1 MFEIHGLSIPRALYV
16 TKSVI
21 HCTIQSLMNSSR
33 IFLLLV
39 GDIISFAIALIV
51 MLVVDTRTTP
61 GVPLLSLYITAFITP
76 LFLSLISFY
85 IADLYDIRRSIPSP
99 RTIGRFVIGIVLF
112 SVLTVIF
119 FYRIPS
125 FRYYSKI
132 KSCHIS
138 HSRSL
143 PACSCG
149 DVFSSFLFARTF
161 TRTILFI
168 GEDPE
173 ISELAEELRIH
184 RHVGTSV
191 GILKDINSYDASI
204 HHADLIV
211 LSRSIGT
218 QDVERLS
225 HITTPLMTVRGAFE
239 EMFGKTPLSLLSQEE
254 AFTLLEHTNKQS
266 NTVAHR
272 MFEILMSSLVLI
284 VTSPFLILATIARLI
299 EDGRPLFIGQTRVG
313 KNGTQFTLYKFR
325 SMKALAPDGSA
336 EVAGPQWAEKK
347 DPRITPV
354 GRILRKTHIDELP
367 QMWNIIRGDL
377 ALVGPRAER
386 PEFVDTLEKA
396 IPYYALRHSI
406 KPGFTGWAQVRY
418 RYARTIDDSKEKFEY
433 DLYYLK
439 NKNIFLDIGIIA
451 KTIQI
456 IFTH

>member
-1 MFEIHGLSIPRALYV
+1 
-16 TKSVI
+16 
-21 HCTIQSLMNSSR
+21 MNSSR

-99 RTIGRFVIGIVLF
+99 RTIGRFVIGVGLF

-119 FYRIPS
+119 FYVFPRFGITPKLNLAI
-125 FRYYSKI
+125 FAFT
-132 KSCHIS
+132 
-138 HSRSL
+138 L
-143 PACSCG
+143 LACMLLWRRL
-149 DVFSSFLFARTF
+149 FFFLFARTF
-161 TRTILFI
+161 TRKILFI
-168 GEDPE
+168 GEDLE

-184 RHVGTSV
+184 QHVGTSV
-191 GILKDINSYDASI
+191 GILKDITSYDAHV

-254 AFTLLEHTNKQS
+254 AFQLLEHAQQRTNILYRLFE
-266 NTVAHR
+266 VA
-272 MFEILMSSLVLI
+272 IALI
-284 VTSPFLILATIARLI
+284 VLAVFSPLLLIASIATLI
-299 EDGRPLFIGQTRVG
+299 ESGKPIFYSQTRVG
-313 KNGTQFTLYKFR
+313 VNGKVFRIYKLR
-325 SMKALAPDGSA
+325 TMIHAS
-336 EVAGPQWAEKK
+336 ETAGAQWAEKK
-347 DPRITPV
+347 DPRITVV
-354 GRILRKTHIDELP
+354 GRILRKTHIDEIP
-367 QMWNIIRGDL
+367 QMWNILRGDI
-377 ALVGPRAER
+377 ALVGPRPER

>member
-1 MFEIHGLSIPRALYV
+1 MFEIHGLSISRARYV

-21 HCTIQSLMNSSR
+21 NCTIQSPMNSSR

-39 GDIISFAIALIV
+39 GDVLSFAIALIV
-51 MLVVDTRTTP
+51 MLIVDTRTTP
-61 GVPLLSLYITAFITP
+61 SASLLHVYIPAFITP

-99 RTIGRFVIGIVLF
+99 RTIGRFVIGVVLF
-112 SVLTVIF
+112 SILTVIF
-119 FYRIPS
+119 FYIFPRFGITPKLNLAI
-125 FRYYSKI
+125 FALTLLGCMLLWR
-132 KSCHIS
+132 
-138 HSRSL
+138 RL
-143 PACSCG
+143 
-149 DVFSSFLFARTF
+149 FFFLFAQTF
-161 TRTILFI
+161 ARKILFI

-173 ISELAEELRIH
+173 ITELAEELGIH

-191 GILKDINSYDASI
+191 GILKDINSYNLAI

-225 HITTPLMTVRGAFE
+225 RITTPLMTVRGAFE

-254 AFTLLEHTNKQS
+254 AFQLLEHTQHGTNIFY
-266 NTVAHR
+266 R
-272 MFEILMSSLVLI
+272 ILEICTASIILLTLL
-284 VTSPFLILATIARLI
+284 PFLLLAGIAILI
-299 EDGRPLFIGQTRVG
+299 ESGKPIFYSQTRVG
-313 KNGTQFTLYKFR
+313 LNNTVFRIYKLRTMIQASETNG
-325 SMKALAPDGSA
+325 A
-336 EVAGPQWAEKK
+336 QWAEKN
-347 DPRITPV
+347 DSRITPV
-354 GRILRKTHIDELP
+354 GRILRVSHLDEIP
-367 QMWNIIRGDL
+367 QMWNIIRGDI

-386 PEFVDTLEKA
+386 PEFVEVLEKE

-406 KPGFTGWAQVRY
+406 KPGFTGWAQVKY
-418 RYARTIDDSKEKFEY
+418 RYARSIDDSREKFEY

>member
-1 MFEIHGLSIPRALYV
+1 
-16 TKSVI
+16 
-21 HCTIQSLMNSSR
+21 MNSSR

-39 GDIISFAIALIV
+39 GDVISFAIALTV
-51 MLVVDTRTTP
+51 MLIVDTRTTP
-61 GVPLLSLYITAFITP
+61 GASLLSLYIPAFSIP
-76 LFLSLISFY
+76 LLLALVSFY
-85 IADLYDIRRSIPSP
+85 VADLYDIRRSIPTP
-99 RTIGRFVIGIVLF
+99 RTIGRFVVGIVLF
-112 SVLTVIF
+112 SILTVIF
-119 FYRIPS
+119 FYLFPRFGITPKLNLVV
-125 FRYYSKI
+125 FA
-132 KSCHIS
+132 
-138 HSRSL
+138 L
-143 PACSCG
+143 TLLACMLLWRRL
-149 DVFSSFLFARTF
+149 FFFLFAQTF
-161 TRTILFI
+161 ARTILFI

-173 ISELAEELRIH
+173 ITELTEELRIH

-191 GILKDINSYDASI
+191 GILKDINSYNPSI

-218 QDVERLS
+218 HDVERLAR
-225 HITTPLMTVRGAFE
+225 ITTPLMTVRGAFE

-254 AFTLLEHTNKQS
+254 AFSLLEHANKQS
-266 NTVAHR
+266 STVVYR
-272 MFEILMSSLVLI
+272 VFEILLSSLVLI

-299 EDGRPLFIGQTRVG
+299 EDGRPLFIRQTRVG

-325 SMKALAPDGSA
+325 SMQALAPDGSA

-347 DPRITPV
+347 DPRTTPV
-354 GRILRKTHIDELP
+354 GRVLRKTHIDEIP

-386 PEFVDTLEKA
+386 PEFVDTLEKE